1 MDRKIKNMPSPE
13 SKKQLNDLVTRS
25 PTLDP
30 KKKDAVIRQ
39 MDSFSDDQVQK
50 LTNIFTTEKQQLQKI
65 EDTYRPREVT
75 VKKQYLETLQ
85 TFEQSSLQKAI
96 NAVETKTENKEQE
109 LENILKGL
117 PFPPKKKSH
126 KILMLLAF
134 LALAGAVF
142 YLLVYQFK
150 VISL

>member
-1 MDRKIKNMPSPE
+1 MASPE

-30 KKKDAVIRQ
+30 KKRDAVIKQ
-39 MDSFSDDQVQK
+39 MDTFSDDQVQQ

-65 EDTYRPREVT
+65 EDKYHPQEVQI
-75 VKKQYLETLQ
+75 KKQYLETLE
-85 TFEQSSLQKAI
+85 TFGQSSLQKAI
-96 NAVETKTENKEQE
+96 NKVEAKTENKEQE
-109 LENILKGL
+109 LENILKEL

-126 KILMLLAF
+126 KILMLLVF
-134 LALAGAVF
+134 LALAGTVF

>member
-1 MDRKIKNMPSPE
+1 MASPE

-30 KKKDAVIRQ
+30 QKKNTVIKQ
-39 MDSFSDDQVQK
+39 MDTFSDDQVQQ

-65 EDTYRPREVT
+65 EDKYHPQEVQI
-75 VKKQYLETLQ
+75 KKQYLETLE

-96 NAVETKTENKEQE
+96 NAVEAKTENKEQE

-126 KILMLLAF
+126 KILMLLVF
-134 LALAGAVF
+134 LALAGAML